1 MAAELLDLFEYV
13 GDAERI
19 LADHAALQEQR
30 VGGAGAVAD
39 LAESVDALV
48 GIEPDDGAGAG
59 PGLRTVA
66 MRRSVIFSVDGL
78 ELVLTF

>member
-1 MAAELLDLFEYV
+1 MVQGL
-13 GDAERI
+13 
-19 LADHAALQEQR
+19 
-30 VGGAGAVAD
+30 
-39 LAESVDALV
+39 
-48 GIEPDDGAGAG
+48 G